1 MKAHYL
7 YTKYNHS
14 KPYPI
19 RFAYL
24 IKGDEIEL
32 LEFELQK
39 KNDTIK
45 DAQGNLV
52 YLFTHYLGNIVDIK
66 LNKNTN
72 THYMDGIDLYTEEI
86 LHKRRYKSNFW
97 VSQYELT
104 GDRNWILNRLIF
116 KPGTT
121 ILLSEKNKIPLR
133 LKQELLII
141 NYG

>member
-1 MKAHYL
+1 MKALYL

-14 KPYPI
+14 KPFSI

-24 IKGDEIEL
+24 IKGTEIEL
-32 LEFELQK
+32 LEFEMQK
-39 KNDTIK
+39 NNDIIK
-45 DAQGNLV
+45 DASGNLV
-52 YLFTHYLGNIVDIK
+52 YLFTYYLGKIVEIK

-72 THYMDGIDLYTEEI
+72 THYMDGIIYTEEI

-116 KPGTT
+116 EPGTT
-121 ILLSEKNKIPLR
+121 KLLNEKTKIPLR
-133 LKQELLII
+133 LKQELLNIK
-141 NYG
+141 YG